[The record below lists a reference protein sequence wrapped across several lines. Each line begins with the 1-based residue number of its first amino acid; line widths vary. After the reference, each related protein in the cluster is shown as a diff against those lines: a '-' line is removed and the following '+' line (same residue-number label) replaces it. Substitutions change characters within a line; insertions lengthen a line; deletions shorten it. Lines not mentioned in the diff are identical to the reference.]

1 MPEIPSFHAIAALL
15 VTIVTFVLF
24 ASGRMRIELI
34 CLLVIAVLAVGF
46 YVFPL
51 HTEGALSGV
60 EIAFGGFG
68 HEALIA
74 IASLMILGRG
84 LVVTGALEPA
94 ARVLARLWRMSRVLG
109 MLCTLLVCMVISGF
123 INDTPV
129 LVLTMPII
137 LDLARRVGLSAS
149 RPTL

>member
-1 MPEIPSFHAIAALL
+1 MPDIPSLHAIAALL
-15 VTIVTFVLF
+15 VTVVTFVLF

-34 CLLVIAVLAVGF
+34 CLLVIAVLAVGIF
-46 YVFPL
+46 VFPL
-51 HTEGALSGV
+51 PAEGAQSGL

-94 ARVLARLWRMSRVLG
+94 ARVLARVWRFS
-109 MLCTLLVCMVISGF
+109 
-123 INDTPV
+123 
-129 LVLTMPII
+129 
-137 LDLARRVGLSAS
+137 
-149 RPTL
+149 